1 MNETM
6 VTVCG
11 NVVADPEPRVTKNAE
26 RRFTTFRIASTPRRL
41 VGNEYVDGPTS
52 FLNVV
57 AFNRLG
63 ANAQR
68 SVKKGDAV
76 IVQGRLRVTQWSSGE
91 RSGTSVEIDA
101 FAIGHDLNRG
111 TTTYHRGSVGWPGS
125 ERMDASD
132 VREAIVAIELGG
144 AAPSTRGGADPGED
158 EPAPEPGDPVE
169 EYDSGTGELLTL
181 APGSAAS
188 DQPDDV
194 VAPVDPV
201 DPVAPVAPVAPGAD
215 QAGTD
220 DISRPGRWRRAG

>member
-41 VGNEYVDGPTS
+41 VGSEYVDGPTS

-63 ANAQR
+63 ANAHR

-76 IVQGRLRVTQWSSGE
+76 IVQGRLRVSQWSSGE

-101 FAIGHDLNRG
+101 YAIGHDLNRG

-125 ERMDASD
+125 DRMDTSD
-132 VREAIVAIELGG
+132 VRDAIASTELGG
-144 AAPSTRGGADPGED
+144 APVAPPEELDRVETDMLPPPEDPSEVDQTGAGEVLSFAPGPDAE
-158 EPAPEPGDPVE
+158 A
-169 EYDSGTGELLTL
+169 TGEL
-181 APGSAAS
+181 ADSS
-188 DQPDDV
+188 E
-194 VAPVDPV
+194 
-201 DPVAPVAPVAPGAD
+201 GAD
-215 QAGTD
+215 TGTD
-220 DISRPGRWRRAG
+220 GEVRTGRWRRAG